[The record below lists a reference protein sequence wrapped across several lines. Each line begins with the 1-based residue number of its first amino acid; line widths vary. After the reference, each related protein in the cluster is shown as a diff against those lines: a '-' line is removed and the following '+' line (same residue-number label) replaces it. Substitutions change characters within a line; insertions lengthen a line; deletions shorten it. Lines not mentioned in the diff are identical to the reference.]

1 VTRVELIGVPF
12 DGYGRAGHQARAAQA
27 LREAGLTAAFGR
39 REALGGPDLA
49 LPSPNPRRAPGSGLM
64 NEAALLAMV
73 AAAHERVRE
82 AVAADRFPVLYG
94 GECSVLLGA
103 VSGLGAA
110 RGRAG
115 LVFVDGHEDTTPLD
129 VSVDGEAANMELGLL
144 LGLTGQLAPAAL
156 QSLLPA
162 LEPAA
167 LAVLGTRDEELRREC
182 NVASLADRGVH
193 LRRHDVVAAS
203 PARVARTAVEHV
215 RKTAP
220 SWWLHTDLDVI
231 AQDVFTAGRVPGDE
245 DEEGGL
251 DWGQLTEL
259 TAAALA
265 CGGCAGWSIAIYDP
279 EQDDDGSQA
288 ARIVEFVTAAA
299 SSL

>member
-1 VTRVELIGVPF
+1 MFPLELIGVPF

-27 LREAGLTAAFGR
+27 LRDAGLAAAFGE
-39 REALGGPDLA
+39 REVLTGPDLV
-49 LPSPNPRRAPGSGLM
+49 LPPPDPRRAAGSGLM

-73 AAAHERVRE
+73 EAVRERVGQ
-82 AVAADRFPVLYG
+82 ALADGRFPVLYG

-103 VSGLGAA
+103 ITGLGAS
-110 RGRAG
+110 RRQAG
-115 LVFVDGHEDTTPLD
+115 LVFVDAHEDTTPLD

-144 LGLTGQLAPAAL
+144 LGITGQLAPAAL
-156 QSLLPA
+156 RTLLPA
-162 LEPAA
+162 LEPEA
-167 LAVLGTRDEELRREC
+167 LAVLGPRDGELRREC
-182 NVASLADRGVH
+182 NVASLAERGIH
-193 LRRHDVVAAS
+193 LRRHDAVAS
-203 PARVARTAVEHV
+203 DPAAAARQAVEHV
-215 RKTAP
+215 RAAAP

-231 AQDVFTAGRVPGDE
+231 SQDHFTAGRVPGDD

-265 CGGCAGWSIAIYDP
+265 CGDCAGWSIAIYDP

-288 ARIVEFVTAAA
+288 RRIVELVTAAA
-299 SSL
+299 PSL

>member
-1 VTRVELIGVPF
+1 VSRVEPIGVPF
-12 DGYGRAGHQARAAQA
+12 DGYGRAGHQARAAQV
-27 LREAGLTAAFGR
+27 LREAGLTAAFGE
-39 REALGGPDLA
+39 REVLAGPDLE
-49 LPSPNPRRAPGSGLM
+49 LPPPDPRRASGSGLM

-73 AAAHERVRE
+73 AAVHERVRE

-103 VSGLGAA
+103 VSGLGAV
-110 RGRAG
+110 RGRPG

-193 LRRHDVVAAS
+193 LRRHDAVAAA
-203 PARVARTAVEHV
+203 PAEVARTAVEHV

-231 AQDVFTAGRVPGDE
+231 AQDAFTAGRVPGDE

-251 DWGQLTEL
+251 DWRQLTEL

-288 ARIVEFVTAAA
+288 ARIVEFVTVAA